1 MIDKVMLRICVLV
14 LELFAAFTVTAATA
28 SNNDIRTFLF
38 DKGEVSIISGPFR
51 YAQEMDAVYLLELD
65 PDRMLSG
72 FRSEAGLSPRAPK
85 YGGWE
90 SEGVAGQFLG
100 HYLSACAWY
109 YSYTKDKRF
118 KDRISYMVDEL
129 SECQKANGNGYVAA
143 TPDGKR
149 IFAEIA
155 SGKVY
160 SQGFDLNGG
169 WVPLYVMHK
178 VLAGLIDVYE
188 KMGNAE
194 ALKVASGLGHFLYDT
209 FHGLDEE
216 KMQAVLACEYGGMNE
231 ALANLY
237 AVTGEPEFLAV
248 AERFDNHKAVMEP
261 LANCIDSLEGLH
273 ANTQVPKMVGCARMY
288 EITGSKRDSVIAS
301 FFWETVVRNHTYVN
315 GGNSDGEHFGAP
327 GKLNDRLGTSTSE
340 TCNTYNMLK
349 LTEHLFTWNP
359 DERYVDY
366 YEKALYNH
374 ILATQ
379 NPEDGMGVYYTPLF
393 SGGARSYLSKF
404 NSFVCCSGSGV
415 ENHVKYSSF
424 IYAEDADGGLYVN
437 LFIPSRLD
445 WKDAGMV
452 VTQMTELPS
461 DSTVLFRISC
471 GRSVRRT
478 LHLRHPRWSRE
489 MRILVNGKIVA
500 TSSESGRYVSVNR
513 KWKNGDVV
521 EVKFNLMLRTES
533 MPDNPSRLGIFY
545 GPVLLAGAL
554 GKEEPDLETEIPV
567 LVTDGRPVDEWITKL
582 SDYPLRF
589 KTNNVGEPSDVELRP
604 FCRLHN
610 QHYMVYWDVFGR
622 DEWNRAQE
630 AYRTELRRIQ
640 ELDKITVDYIALGE
654 MQPER
659 DHRLTGNSIG
669 NGIFNKKKWR
679 AAWTGG
685 WFAFDMKVLPDKPQK
700 LIVTYWGGET
710 PAKEFTISVDGKVLA
725 VQKIYMDSPGNFF
738 EISYDLPEGLTAG
751 KSSVN
756 IRFDGKPT
764 WTGAVYNARIIKN
777 DK

>member
-109 YSYTKDKRF
+109 YSYTKDQRF

-261 LANCIDSLEGLH
+261 LANSIDSL
-273 ANTQVPKMVGCARMY
+273 
-288 EITGSKRDSVIAS
+288 
-301 FFWETVVRNHTYVN
+301 
-315 GGNSDGEHFGAP
+315 
-327 GKLNDRLGTSTSE
+327 
-340 TCNTYNMLK
+340 
-349 LTEHLFTWNP
+349 
-359 DERYVDY
+359 DY
-366 YEKALYNH
+366 
-374 ILATQ
+374 
-379 NPEDGMGVYYTPLF
+379 
-393 SGGARSYLSKF
+393 
-404 NSFVCCSGSGV
+404 
-415 ENHVKYSSF
+415 
-424 IYAEDADGGLYVN
+424 
-437 LFIPSRLD
+437 
-445 WKDAGMV
+445 
-452 VTQMTELPS
+452 
-461 DSTVLFRISC
+461 
-471 GRSVRRT
+471 
-478 LHLRHPRWSRE
+478 
-489 MRILVNGKIVA
+489 
-500 TSSESGRYVSVNR
+500 
-513 KWKNGDVV
+513 
-521 EVKFNLMLRTES
+521 
-533 MPDNPSRLGIFY
+533 
-545 GPVLLAGAL
+545 
-554 GKEEPDLETEIPV
+554 
-567 LVTDGRPVDEWITKL
+567 
-582 SDYPLRF
+582 
-589 KTNNVGEPSDVELRP
+589 
-604 FCRLHN
+604 
-610 QHYMVYWDVFGR
+610 
-622 DEWNRAQE
+622 
-630 AYRTELRRIQ
+630 
-640 ELDKITVDYIALGE
+640 DK
-654 MQPER
+654 
-659 DHRLTGNSIG
+659 
-669 NGIFNKKKWR
+669 
-679 AAWTGG
+679 
-685 WFAFDMKVLPDKPQK
+685 
-700 LIVTYWGGET
+700 
-710 PAKEFTISVDGKVLA
+710 
-725 VQKIYMDSPGNFF
+725 
-738 EISYDLPEGLTAG
+738 
-751 KSSVN
+751 
-756 IRFDGKPT
+756 
-764 WTGAVYNARIIKN
+764 
-777 DK
+777 